1 MMNLKKINAI
11 LGKLV
16 EASAPTISSSEIT
29 IGNGVETPFGI
40 RVDKD
45 SNGNFIKVTLYEE
58 IEDAPRD
65 AFGMPF
71 EIIYKTFIIGPD
83 RTLYMFDSSD
93 GKVSYYKPVSF
104 GCFTATEVVYI
115 NNIMNL
121 VEGGDE

>member
-1 MMNLKKINAI
+1 MMNVKKIEEI
-11 LGKLV
+11 IGKLV
-16 EASAPTISSSEIT
+16 EASAPTISSAEIT

-40 RVDKD
+40 RLDKD
-45 SNGNFIKVTLYEE
+45 QNGTFVKVTLYEE

-83 RTLYMFDSSD
+83 RTLYMFNGSD

>member
-1 MMNLKKINAI
+1 MINVKKIEEI
-11 LGKLV
+11 IGKLV
-16 EASAPTISSSEIT
+16 ETSARTISSSTIT
-29 IGNGVETPFGI
+29 IGNGVETPLGI
-40 RVDKD
+40 RLDKD

-58 IEDAPRD
+58 IEDSPRD

-83 RTLYMFDSSD
+83 RTLYMFNGSD

-121 VEGGDE
+121 VEGGDN

>member
-1 MMNLKKINAI
+1 MMNLKKIEEI
-11 LGKLV
+11 IGKLV
-16 EASAPTISSSEIT
+16 EASAPTISSANIT

-40 RVDKD
+40 RLDKD
-45 SNGNFIKVTLYEE
+45 QNGTFVKVTLYEE

-83 RTLYMFDSSD
+83 RTLYMFNGSD
-93 GKVSYYKPVSF
+93 GDDTYYLPGNF
-104 GCFTATEVVYI
+104 GGFTAVEAMYI
-115 NNIMNL
+115 VNIMNL